1 MNRKILFLP
10 LLLLAVI
17 AMAESKPSV
26 VPAMIVHGMDGS
38 RQVLQLDATD
48 VSDLIILQ
56 AGQSLSVDIPEAQ
69 VSGVRSIIFAM
80 VAAADDIPTAIE
92 CTETPLVRSVEKVV
106 REGKVI
112 IRLQIQNG
120 TILEYDI
127 QGNQLTNK

>member
-1 MNRKILFLP
+1 MNIKILFLP

-26 VPAMIVHGMDGS
+26 VPAMIVHGTDGS
-38 RQVLQLDATD
+38 RQVVELDASNVTEL
-48 VSDLIILQ
+48 VVLQ
-56 AGQSLSVDIPEAQ
+56 NGQPLSVDIPESQ

-80 VAAADDIPTAIE
+80 VAAAGDIPTAIE
-92 CTETPLVRSVEKVV
+92 RTETPIVRSVEKVV
-106 REGKVI
+106 REGQVI
-112 IRLQIQNG
+112 LRLQMQNG

>member
-56 AGQSLSVDIPEAQ
+56 AGQSLSVNIPEYH
-69 VSGVRSIIFAM
+69 VRGVRSIIFAM
-80 VAAADDIPTAIE
+80 IAADEIPTAIE
-92 CTETPLVRSVEKVV
+92 SIEPTIVRSVEKVV

-112 IRLQIQNG
+112 IRLQMQNG
-120 TILEYDI
+120 AILEYDI

>member
-1 MNRKILFLP
+1 MNRIILLLP
-10 LLLLAVI
+10 LLLLAV
-17 AMAESKPSV
+17 MVSAETPSL
-26 VPAMIVHGMDGS
+26 VPAMIVHGTDGS
-38 RQVLQLDATD
+38 RQVVELDASNVTEL
-48 VSDLIILQ
+48 VVLQ
-56 AGQSLSVDIPEAQ
+56 NGQPLSVDIPEAQ

-112 IRLQIQNG
+112 IRLQMQNG
-120 TILEYDI
+120 AIHEYDI

>member
-1 MNRKILFLP
+1 MNRKNLILP

-56 AGQSLSVDIPEAQ
+56 AGQSLSVNIPESH

-80 VAAADDIPTAIE
+80 IAADEIPTAIE
-92 CTETPLVRSVEKVV
+92 SIEPTIVRSVEKVV

-112 IRLQIQNG
+112 IRLQMQNG
-120 TILEYDI
+120 AILEYDI

>member
-17 AMAESKPSV
+17 AMAESKPLV
-26 VPAMIVHGMDGS
+26 VPAMIVHGVDGS

-48 VSDLIILQ
+48 VSDLIVLQ
-56 AGQSLSVDIPEAQ
+56 TGQSLSVNIPESH

-80 VAAADDIPTAIE
+80 IAADEIPTAIE
-92 CTETPLVRSVEKVV
+92 STEPTIVRSVEKVV

-112 IRLQIQNG
+112 IRLQMQNG
-120 TILEYDI
+120 AIHEYDI

>member
-1 MNRKILFLP
+1 MNRKILFLL

-26 VPAMIVHGMDGS
+26 VPAMIVHGTDGS
-38 RQVLQLDATD
+38 RQVVQLDATD
-48 VSDLIILQ
+48 VSDLIVLQ
-56 AGQSLSVDIPEAQ
+56 TGQSLSVNIPESH

-80 VAAADDIPTAIE
+80 IAADEIPTAIE
-92 CTETPLVRSVEKVV
+92 STEPTIVRSVEKVV

-112 IRLQIQNG
+112 IRLQMQNG
-120 TILEYDI
+120 AIHEYDI